1 MSENIAK
8 TQATNYTKKRYITFG
23 IATIVLL
30 LVPFLRINGNHLF
43 LLSFDKKELHLFF
56 TAFSTQELY
65 LMPFCLIF
73 FFLFIFFITTLG
85 GRIWCGWACPQT
97 IFRTI
102 YRDLIQTKLLGI
114 RKSIANKQT
123 ETQKGFKYILS
134 IVIFAVIAL
143 IAASNLLWFFVP
155 PEDFF
160 TYVKNPG
167 EHKLLIG
174 IVLGFTAFLIFDI
187 VFLKEKFCV
196 FVCPYA
202 RVQSTMFDND
212 TVQVIYD
219 EKRGGKIY
227 DESKNLIANK
237 PENGD
242 CTGCQSCVRV
252 CPTHIDIRKGMQLDC
267 INCLEC
273 ADACSHIMEKFGKA
287 SLINWTSENS
297 VETGNGVKFFRFR
310 TIGYI
315 VVLCLVL
322 VALGLMSTKKENM
335 LLNINRTT
343 ELYSIDTDNNGDLRI
358 INDYTFMFQN
368 TDKKEHSYLFEVD
381 NAGIEIL
388 KPKEAIKV
396 GAGAK
401 RRTVVRLVTK
411 QDLANGQNERKD
423 LIIPIVIKAYATDDK
438 ENIAITRKT
447 IFSYPKQEVIEAKKA
462 EK

>member
-1 MSENIAK
+1 MSGSEKIL
-8 TQATNYTKKRYITFG
+8 NYTKKRYIGFFIIT
-23 IATIVLL
+23 ALVLL
-30 LVPFLRINGNHLF
+30 MPFLRINGNHLF

-65 LMPFCLIF
+65 LMPFCLIL
-73 FFLFIFFITTLG
+73 FFLFIFFITTLA
-85 GRIWCGWACPQT
+85 GRIWCGWGCPQT

-114 RKSIANKQT
+114 RKNIANKQQ
-123 ETQKGFKYILS
+123 ESEKGFKSVLAV
-134 IVIFAVIAL
+134 VIFFFIAL
-143 IAASNLLWFFVP
+143 VAASNLLWFFVP

-160 TYVKNPG
+160 AYIKNPS
-167 EHKLLIG
+167 EHKLLVG
-174 IVLGFTAFLIFDI
+174 IVLGFTIFLTFL
-187 VFLKEKFCV
+187 VTFLKEKFCV
-196 FVCPYA
+196 YVCPYA

-237 PENGD
+237 PQNGD
-242 CTGCQSCVRV
+242 CTGCQSCVRI

-273 ADACSHIMEKFGKA
+273 ADACSNTMSKLGKK
-287 SLINWTSENS
+287 SLISWTSENS
-297 VETGNGVKFFRFR
+297 VETGNKVKFFRFR

-315 VVLCLVL
+315 VVLCIVFI
-322 VALGLMSTKKENM
+322 ALMLMSTKKENM

-343 ELYSIDTDNNGDLRI
+343 ELYSISFDNDDLRV

-368 TDKKEHSYLFEVD
+368 TDKKEHSYFFEVD
-381 NAGIEIL
+381 NPGIEIL